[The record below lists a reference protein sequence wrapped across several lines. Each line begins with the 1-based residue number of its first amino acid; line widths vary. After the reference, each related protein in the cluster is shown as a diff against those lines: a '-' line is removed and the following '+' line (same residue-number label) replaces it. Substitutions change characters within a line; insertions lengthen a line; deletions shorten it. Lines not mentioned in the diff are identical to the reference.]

1 MITGTAERLTPLP
14 LSPSSFSE
22 PSLITLSAEGSISP
36 HKPIVH
42 PKKERLK
49 TNDDAASI
57 LSNSGPI
64 STEKTR
70 DSVAVASVVP
80 AEEPSPLV
88 ADLNENDF
96 AFDPEAQSHLNKS
109 EEALANRIK
118 ANSPMTNSTNTIY
131 HYRPFSV
138 VMLFL
143 LIWVSPA
150 TAFRMQPFL
159 SSRIRYSP
167 TGLKLES
174 SPLSTDV
181 SPFVPVGD
189 RLSGE
194 VQAAF
199 SDIFSDLN
207 FTVEAKKPLPMDS
220 DPIYIIT
227 SPSKALKHPYF
238 GDEFLQKAI
247 STIDYSL
254 AKSPC
259 PRSKPL
265 LATMRGVGGGK
276 TRFFEEIGKHL
287 RTRPETLTISVTFN
301 GITNWKP
308 DEIIHSNDPELV
320 FALGIIARSA
330 SAFYRIPFTE
340 SVGRMKIK
348 TDFFSS
354 FDSIYVPLL
363 LREFCKF
370 LIAKAGKPVKEFV
383 LMVDEVALIQEAY
396 RLDGSI
402 TSPLHSAVLDEYIVP
417 NVSAALI
424 ISSLSLKPIHT
435 PDSGR
440 ALNTLPI
447 LETFEPE
454 EILDKWVKA
463 DLPDLKLTRTDRF
476 RLGLCLLCFNSLGRT
491 VEFFVD
497 FLRSHPPTEVDNKYV
512 KDLFE
517 DIFNQ
522 MRSRYEFT
530 ELFPSITTFRNIIN
544 EKSQALDQ
552 QSLLLVRKSVLIN
565 SLRDTRPRS
574 KLFPK
579 TSIASIYLAA
589 CDTTSSYP
597 ERFTVMVKAMMESL
611 INRVINFKRAGDL
624 LETVG
629 NDFLRLKIQA
639 MSANLSE
646 IRMDEFFL
654 LPVENYTLIKPLT
667 VVRMQLPNPTIR
679 LEEYEHV
686 LELDSHTEA
695 GRTAFYKSLAT
706 LNISEGNPLA
716 LFKITEEEEGF
727 DQLMVVRNLNKPE
740 SPFLIFFDYESKR
753 ESSKA
758 YVGIPNEDQKDYILK
773 LKNHISQ
780 LPPELSGSQVLKSF
794 SENNFLHIFVTT
806 GKKKDLLI
814 DRFLVLG
821 ESTAKYFSFIFPLL
835 QALREPVT

>member
-1 MITGTAERLTPLP
+1 LFYLYSFYILFLDGSGLLAITATTAEQLPPPPLSSSSYSQSSLHALPAEDSLTPH
-14 LSPSSFSE
+14 STAS
-22 PSLITLSAEGSISP
+22 
-36 HKPIVH
+36 VH
-42 PKKERLK
+42 W
-49 TNDDAASI
+49 
-57 LSNSGPI
+57 NS
-64 STEKTR
+64 
-70 DSVAVASVVP
+70 ASVVP

-118 ANSPMTNSTNTIY
+118 ANSPKINSTNTIY
-131 HYRPFSV
+131 YYRPFWV

-207 FTVEAKKPLPMDS
+207 FTVEAKKPLPMDR
-220 DPIYIIT
+220 DPIYIINK
-227 SPSKALKHPYF
+227 PSKALKHPYF

-276 TRFFEEIGKHL
+276 TRFLEEIGKHL

-320 FALGIIARSA
+320 FALGIIARLA

-354 FDSIYVPLL
+354 FDPIYVPLL

-440 ALNTLPI
+440 ALNILPI

-517 DIFNQ
+517 DIFHQ
-522 MRSRYEFT
+522 MRRRYEFT

-552 QSLLLVRKSVLIN
+552 PSMLLVRKSVLIN

-629 NDFLRLKIQA
+629 NDFLRLKIQS

-706 LNISEGNPLA
+706 LNISEENPLA
-716 LFKITEEEEGF
+716 LFKTTEEEGF
-727 DQLMVVRNLNKPE
+727 DQLMVVRNLNKPD

-753 ESSKA
+753 ESSEA

-780 LPPELSGSQVLKSF
+780 VPPELSDSQVLKSF

-806 GKKKDLLI
+806 GKKTDLLI
-814 DRFLVLG
+814 NRCLVLG